1 MSGEPEAAAPH
12 PVLKPDGTKP
22 ELLAPAG
29 GWEQLEYAILYGS
42 DAVYLAAERF
52 GMRQRA
58 GNFKTEEIP
67 EAVAYAHDRGVEVH
81 VTCNIVMHE
90 DDIAALPSFFE
101 QMEAGGVDALI
112 IGDLG
117 AMRLARR
124 YAPGVDV
131 HVSTQ
136 ASVSN
141 AEAALAWYELGARR
155 IVIAREMSLDSIAH
169 MHAQLPD
176 DLELEAFVHGA
187 MCMAYSGRCLIS
199 DFLANRSGIGGNCAQ
214 SCRWKYALVE
224 ERRPGI
230 YIPVEEDGRGSYI
243 LNAQDMDMLSH
254 LDDLAAAGVDSF
266 KIEGRI
272 KQAYYVA
279 TVVNA
284 YRQVIDGAYPAEME
298 RELDAVSHRPY
309 GTGFFYGPATQTPE
323 DIEYRRESQWTG
335 DVESCERIDG
345 EGMDAIAAA
354 GAETGAATCAAAG
367 DAEAGSGA
375 EGTGANDG
383 KVATCAAAEGA
394 MTDADSRGS
403 TDMAG
408 SAASVDGR
416 RPIWRSRVR
425 VRNKF
430 GLDDQLEA
438 ISPHRPTV
446 AFKPLALQH
455 IPEQDTRRL
464 RAGEA
469 YPVTEASRCMELYL
483 MDTDV
488 ELHPHDILRIWRN
501 EDETHR
507 ETVAA
512 KAAAVEARE
521 ASKAASKARAAAA
534 WTDAR
539 TGSGTESADV
549 RAASGSAGPIG
560 TDVEAGPAGD
570 DDDGR
575 NAGMHPDAAEDASPD
590 GSRTDTDAS
599 SCMRSDAEAGINI

>member
-1 MSGEPEAAAPH
+1 MSGEPEATASRPI
-12 PVLKPDGTKP
+12 LKPDGAKP

-29 GWEQLEYAILYGS
+29 GWEQLEYAILYGA
-42 DAVYLAAERF
+42 DAIYLAAERF

-58 GNFKTEEIP
+58 GNFKAGEIS
-67 EAVAYAHDRGVEVH
+67 EAVAYAHERGVKVH

-101 QMEAGGVDALI
+101 QMEAAGVDALI

-124 YAPGVDV
+124 YAPDVDV

-141 AEAALAWYELGARR
+141 VEAALAWYELGAKR
-155 IVIAREMSLDSIAH
+155 IVIAREMSLGSIAR

-224 ERRPGI
+224 ERRPGV
-230 YIPVEEDGRGSYI
+230 YIPVEEDEHGSYI

-284 YRQVIDGAYPAEME
+284 YRQVIDGADPAEME

-345 EGMDAIAAA
+345 GAVDAMAGTEAAKGAASGMLAAA
-354 GAETGAATCAAAG
+354 N
-367 DAEAGSGA
+367 DAEAYAEACKAAGGERALSPDDGMASVRPGS
-375 EGTGANDG
+375 
-383 KVATCAAAEGA
+383 
-394 MTDADSRGS
+394 DS
-403 TDMAG
+403 AG
-408 SAASVDGR
+408 SASAGADGH
-416 RPIWRSRVR
+416 RPIWRSRIR

-430 GLDDQLEA
+430 GLDDELEA

-455 IPEQDTRRL
+455 LPEQDTRRL

-469 YPVTEASRCMELYL
+469 YPVAEASRCMELYL

-501 EDETHR
+501 EEETHL
-507 ETVAA
+507 ETEAA
-512 KAAAVEARE
+512 KAAAAQSKAEAKARRDAENARE
-521 ASKAASKARAAAA
+521 GLARSKASREGDTATAGGIRADAGPDAADAGPNPADAAKA
-534 WTDAR
+534 
-539 TGSGTESADV
+539 SGTTSSTA
-549 RAASGSAGPIG
+549 SAGPG
-560 TDVEAGPAGD
+560 TTP
-570 DDDGR
+570 
-575 NAGMHPDAAEDASPD
+575 
-590 GSRTDTDAS
+590 
-599 SCMRSDAEAGINI
+599 